1 VTALLDAARAY
12 VRATAA
18 QRAAEAKRAHVQPE
32 VDARRAAGEAL
43 IRAAGE
49 ALIRAAAT
57 APATTRVPGDAE
69 MVARHLAAALAA
81 MWSAATPA
89 VRETW
94 AARASSHTAR
104 LAGLLGE
111 AAP

>member
-43 IRAAGE
+43 IAC
-49 ALIRAAAT
+49 AAT